1 MVILPA
7 WWIQISQIY
16 PDISRLILILFI
28 GFHIENITPA
38 DGYSASLVDPDITSD
53 YMKLFDL
60 STQEINTKYLFY
72 LRNFE

>member
-1 MVILPA
+1 M
-7 WWIQISQIY
+7 
-16 PDISRLILILFI
+16 PDKSWYNQILFL

-60 STQEINTKYLFY
+60 STQEINTK
-72 LRNFE
+72 